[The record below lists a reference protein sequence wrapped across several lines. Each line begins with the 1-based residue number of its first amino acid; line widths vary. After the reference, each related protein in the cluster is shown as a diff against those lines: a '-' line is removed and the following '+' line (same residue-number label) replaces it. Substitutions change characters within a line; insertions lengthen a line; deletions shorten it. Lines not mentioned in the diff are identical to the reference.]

1 MLERLDFQATRYDL
15 LCYYARHNKWCNSL
29 SGGKPLTKQ
38 RKKGRPRSENPMV
51 HTAVVLPRD
60 LLERLRRDAEAR
72 EHGLSTEIRER
83 LRVYEQDR
91 DLEIL
96 MQRDHETKWL
106 LEAIKLLADNL
117 AGDLGK
123 KWHEHPYALAAFK
136 AGVAAFLGRY
146 QPKGDASAR
155 PDTRMVGEPDDSP
168 DAVGRTHARLLLR
181 AQERLGENE

>member
-1 MLERLDFQATRYDL
+1 LI
-15 LCYYARHNKWCNSL
+15 
-29 SGGKPLTKQ
+29 KQ

-60 LLERLRRDAEAR
+60 LLERLRKEAERRD
-72 EHGLSTEIRER
+72 HGLSTEIRER

-96 MQRDHETKWL
+96 KQRDHETKDL

-123 KWHEHPYALAAFK
+123 KWHENPYALAAFK
-136 AGVAAFLGRY
+136 AGVAAFLAPY
-146 QPKGDASAR
+146 QPKGDAIAR
-155 PDTRMVGEPDDSP
+155 PDTRVVGEPDDPP
-168 DAVGRTHARLLLR
+168 DVVGRTHARLISIAMQR
-181 AQERLGENE
+181 EGENE